1 MRLGNQRVTVIFYVH
16 IMKLTLWY
24 PSHPFISLS
33 FLLGL
38 LHILLDPFHIPICVT
53 AIHSRAVSS
62 AEMRHKFYS
71 QLDSA
76 IQQVSNN
83 EYLMLLVNFTA
94 RTGSDQEPLP
104 MSWPLKSKKDQWKR
118 SSSSRAVHIPETVL
132 YQYTL
137 RHRHASQGYIIDPN
151 TDTSWIS

>member
-83 EYLMLLVNFTA
+83 EYLMLWSTSPLELDQIRNHCPCLGHLRVKKTNENGHHLLELYTFQKLCFTNTHFA
-94 RTGSDQEPLP
+94 TD
-104 MSWPLKSKKDQWKR
+104 M
-118 SSSSRAVHIPETVL
+118 
-132 YQYTL
+132 
-137 RHRHASQGYIIDPN
+137 RHRV
-151 TDTSWIS
+151 TS